1 MMYLSRFKE
10 HRKTMKHRK
19 NDPEG
24 TFKKVMK
31 DVDMAVSI
39 RDTMYSIMIL
49 GGGFVY
55 KKNIKS
61 HFWLYIPRILFYLNS
76 LCF

>member
-1 MMYLSRFKE
+1 
-10 HRKTMKHRK
+10 MKHRK

-39 RDTMYSIMIL
+39 RDTMYFIL
-49 GGGFVY
+49 
-55 KKNIKS
+55 
-61 HFWLYIPRILFYLNS
+61 
-76 LCF
+76 